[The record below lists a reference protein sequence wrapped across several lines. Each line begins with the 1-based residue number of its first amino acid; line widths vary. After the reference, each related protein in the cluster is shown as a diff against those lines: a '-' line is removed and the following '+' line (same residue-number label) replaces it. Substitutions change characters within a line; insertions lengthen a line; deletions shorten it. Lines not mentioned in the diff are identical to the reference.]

1 MILTMLRK
9 NKVWKEAESGSLV
22 ENIIIPYLKPYFT
35 VYRDKFVLRPV
46 VFQQCET
53 LVFESEKSQVY
64 NKSKYVI
71 P

>member
-1 MILTMLRK
+1 MILTMLHK
-9 NKVWKEAESGSLV
+9 NKIWKEAESGSLV
-22 ENIIIPYLKPYFT
+22 EYIIIPDLKPYFT
-35 VYRDKFVLRPV
+35 VCRDKFFFRPF

-53 LVFESEKSQVY
+53 LEFESEKSQVY